1 MAVTQQAIQNDVAN
15 QFDKQRNRAFQ
26 QENVNRMAAQ
36 EALKRRAAALP
47 GAPGGAFIK
56 QEQMANDDSANRLAQ
71 ANEGIDAAQ
80 NAELRRLREV
90 QQGQDFGA
98 SEAEKARQFQ
108 SAERLGSQSFQ
119 QANIDKQLSAQAQQQ
134 AFQNKLA
141 ESGVTGKYG
150 DADTMQKQTFDY
162 TKGQDA
168 KEYEQNTKNNVLAT
182 IINLKNSG
190 YSSNQISGLL
200 QNLGIDKIGGINAND
215 IYESLQNPAISKPVA
230 NSGRQPNGSYR
241 PRSNSGGIDMSGV
254 DFSYLNNRY

>member
-15 QFDKQRNRAFQ
+15 QFDKQRSRAFQ

-80 NAELRRLREV
+80 NAEMRRLREV

-119 QANIDKQLSAQAQQQ
+119 QANIDKQFAAQAQQQ
-134 AFQNKLA
+134 AMQNRMA
-141 ESGVTGKYG
+141 EAGLTGSYNG
-150 DADTMQKQTFDY
+150 ADTMQKQTFDY

-168 KEYEQNTKNNVLAT
+168 KEYEQNTKNNILAT
-182 IINLKNSG
+182 IINLKNAG
-190 YSSNQISGLL
+190 YASTQISGLL
-200 QNLGIDKIGGINAND
+200 KDLGLDRIGGIDTNE
-215 IYESLQNPAISKPVA
+215 IYASLQRPQSNAAKLPRPIAQGSNKPN
-230 NSGRQPNGSYR
+230 NSAGINM
-241 PRSNSGGIDMSGV
+241 SNV
-254 DFSYLNNRY
+254 DFSGLNYSNY